1 MMPFYYLSK
10 RNTISTSLVLGLC
23 VFLSCSI
30 QAQVNVPNSRPTL
43 DPIPDYT
50 TSLSTDIRYIELNGI
65 TPGEETDQQV
75 SLDVSTEDKDLIES
89 IGVDLVDNGKAVI
102 NYLLKGGAAGTATVK
117 VVVKDNG
124 VTPSSFTRTFHII
137 IEALNRDL
145 PTKSLLEEPVQHL
158 LKAVPNPVL
167 VTSRVFFS
175 TPNDE
180 QSVVVDLYTLSGSKI
195 KQLFTGSTLAGQSY
209 YVDVNSRSL
218 AAGVYIVRLTGQSH
232 TSNLRLVVAK

>member
-1 MMPFYYLSK
+1 MKPFFYPLK
-10 RNTISTSLVLGLC
+10 WNGISRSLALGLSI
-23 VFLSCSI
+23 FLSCSI

-43 DPIPDYT
+43 DPIPDHT
-50 TSLSTDIRYIELNGI
+50 TSVSTDVRYIDLNGI

-75 SLDVSTEDKDLIES
+75 SIDVSTEDKDLVES
-89 IGVDLVDNGKAVI
+89 IGVDFVDNGKAVI
-102 NYLLKGGAAGTATVK
+102 NYLLKAGAAGTATVK

-124 VTPSSFTRTFHII
+124 ATPSSFTRTFHII

-145 PTKSLLEEPVQHL
+145 PTKSLLEETVHHH
-158 LKAVPNPVL
+158 LKAVPNPAL
-167 VTSRVFFS
+167 VSSRVFFS

-180 QSVVVDLYTLSGSKI
+180 QSVVVDLYTLSGSKV
-195 KQLFTGSTLAGQSY
+195 KQLFTGSTLAGQPY
-209 YVDVNSRSL
+209 YVDVNSRNL